1 MDRSRIILNPWIV
14 NLSGSIL
21 APMDKLDAMNAFAK
35 VVSAG
40 SYAEAARRLG
50 LTRSA
55 VSKAVMELE
64 QLLGARLLDRTTRR
78 VTPTE
83 AGLAYYERCVSILA
97 DVEETELQISRLHD
111 EPRGVLKINAP
122 MSFGIFYLGEA
133 VAEFMRTYPELRL
146 ELLLNDRFIDPLEEG
161 VDVTI
166 RIGTLADSSLIA
178 RRLAPARLALV
189 ASPDYLD
196 RQGTPSRPQEL
207 SQHRCLA
214 YGHMAAA
221 HKWQFLEG
229 TKSVTVQ
236 FTATLCSNNGEVLRE
251 AALAGNGIAYLPTFI
266 VGRDIAAGR
275 LKLLLPNFPPAELG
289 IFALYA
295 PNRYLAAKT
304 RVFIDFLSTRFGDN
318 PTWDDYR
325 TASPAKR

>member
-1 MDRSRIILNPWIV
+1 MDRLHTILNPWIL
-14 NLSGSIL
+14 NLSGSRL
-21 APMDKLDAMNAFAK
+21 EPMDKLDAMNAFAK

-40 SYAEAARRLG
+40 SFAEAARRLG

-122 MSFGIFYLGEA
+122 MSFGVSYLGA
-133 VAEFMRTYPELRL
+133 AAAEFLRLYPELRV

-161 VDVTI
+161 VDVTV
-166 RIGTLADSSLIA
+166 RIGMLADSSLIA
-178 RRLAPARLALV
+178 RRLAPARRALV
-189 ASPDYLD
+189 AAPEYLEQQGSP
-196 RQGTPSRPQEL
+196 GTLEDL
-207 SQHRCLA
+207 TKHRCLA
-214 YGHMAAA
+214 YGHMATA
-221 HKWQFLEG
+221 HKWQFVEG
-229 TKSVTVQ
+229 AKTVTVQ

-266 VGRDIAAGR
+266 VGPDIAAGR
-275 LKLLLPNFPPAELG
+275 LKLLLPDFPPTELG

-318 PTWDDYR
+318 PSWDDYR
-325 TASPAKR
+325 TPSSANR